1 MYFWWYE
8 IFKFHL
14 GQILYKTLIIHAIM
28 SRRIFYNV
36 QLSLHTITWTCYSK
50 APFFHFQVIVRAAGH
65 ILPYD
70 QPERGY
76 DMIQRFIENRSF
88 Y

>member
-1 MYFWWYE
+1 MYHNLHW
-8 IFKFHL
+8 
-14 GQILYKTLIIHAIM
+14 
-28 SRRIFYNV
+28 SCDSNV
-36 QLSLHTITWTCYSK
+36 Q
-50 APFFHFQVIVRAAGH
+50 FFHFQVIVRAAGH

-88 Y
+88 H